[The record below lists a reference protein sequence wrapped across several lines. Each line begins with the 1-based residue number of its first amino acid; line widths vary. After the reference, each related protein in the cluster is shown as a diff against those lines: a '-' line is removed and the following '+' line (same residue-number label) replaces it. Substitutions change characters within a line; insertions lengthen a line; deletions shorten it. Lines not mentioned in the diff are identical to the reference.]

1 MKRQKLPYFEATSW
15 TPMNMQEIFH
25 RNSTANKKYRPDLLP
40 TINHPGKPSD
50 ETLNTR
56 ENFEAYDMAGFQA
69 DPPTYQFA
77 TYDEETVIMSQD
89 DFLRFMTRAYTR
101 LRLGQFMHGGRLLF
115 CRRRRADARA
125 HQGPTPRCLCT
136 GGVSVEG
143 VPDLTRLLFR
153 LSQHLCPH
161 DAEVPRF
168 PVETVALGPRPPA
181 AVSAIGQRD
190 WC

>member
-25 RNSTANKKYRPDLLP
+25 RNRTANKKYRPDLLP
-40 TINHPGKPSD
+40 TTNHPGKPSD

-89 DFLRFMTRAYTR
+89 DFLRFMTLAYTR
-101 LRLGQFMHGGRLLF
+101 LRLGQFMVGDFSFADVDTQTLELIKG
-115 CRRRRADARA
+115 RRRDAFA
-125 HQGPTPRCLCT
+125 QT
-136 GGVSVEG
+136 E
-143 VPDLTRLLFR
+143 
-153 LSQHLCPH
+153 
-161 DAEVPRF
+161 
-168 PVETVALGPRPPA
+168 
-181 AVSAIGQRD
+181 
-190 WC
+190 